1 MYEIL
6 NFFKIIFDFALNF
19 MQIPIDIYGLDITL
33 WEVFLFVF
41 VGSVLFAVIVTI
53 FTGKE

>member
-6 NFFKIIFDFALNF
+6 NFFQIIFDFALNF